1 MRRIQL
7 TLAALAMVVTAL
19 TAFSGPVVA
28 QDLNCRDARGYLIRC
43 DGELYAPYDH
53 GSYYHDDGYYDN
65 GYYDNGYYDD
75 GYYDDDYYYDDED
88 CWEWSGVFEEWQ
100 YECD

>member
-1 MRRIQL
+1 MRRVQL
-7 TLAALAMVVTAL
+7 VLAALAMLVTAL
-19 TAFSGPVVA
+19 TAFSGPVLA

-53 GSYYHDDGYYDN
+53 GR
-65 GYYDNGYYDD
+65 YYDD
-75 GYYDDDYYYDDED
+75 YYYGDYYDDDYYYDDDDDYYYDDED
-88 CWEWSGVFEEWQ
+88 CWEWSDVFEEWQ